1 MTFIKILE
9 SFELEINKLD
19 DAVDKPSTDDSLYW
33 LNQGVAKFVKQRFN
47 GDFIHRTSFEQND
60 KRRMDLIHLFRSKDY
75 YSSSMTY
82 TDSDPSYDQYS
93 ITYPDDFMYSLNE
106 DVIISDNNGG
116 NRMNTFVFECT
127 RDSFMSRVNN
137 SLTDFH
143 YRFHRARPIR
153 IRFSNGCDL
162 LTDKNYKIAKYT
174 LGYLRTPNEITLDN
188 PFAEYTDFEDIV
200 MPEIIKIAA
209 QMYIENKADQRY
221 QTITNEVNTQE

>member
-1 MTFIKILE
+1 MTHIQILE
-9 SFELEINKLD
+9 SFEREINVLD
-19 DAVDKPSTDDSLYW
+19 DAVGKPSTDDSLYW

-47 GDFIHRTSFEQND
+47 GDFIHRTSFEQTD
-60 KRRMDLIHLFRSKDY
+60 KRRMDLIHLFKSKDFY
-75 YSSSMTY
+75 GSSMTY
-82 TDSDPSYDQYS
+82 KNVNPSYDEY
-93 ITYPDDFMYSLNE
+93 TVKYPDDFMYSLNE
-106 DVIISDNNGG
+106 DVIITDNNGG

-143 YRFHRARPIR
+143 YRFHKARPIR

-174 LGYLRTPNEITLDN
+174 LGYLRTPKDINLDN
-188 PFAEYTDFEDIV
+188 PFSEYTDFEDVV